1 MPKITCLFA
10 SASNP
15 SKSQVVI
22 AKSLMKLRQIHDAF
36 SSTFHVLAILSSGLL
51 FVSCSKDRQRDPKE
65 LIVFGA
71 MSLTDALTEISQ
83 QFEAQEGKG
92 IKVYCNFAGSST
104 LQRQIEKGAPA
115 DVFIS
120 ASPKQVDALQSK
132 GFIHSDTRRNVL
144 TNKLV
149 LVAHREASLS
159 FADIQPLVED
169 SIKRIAIGEPNSVP
183 AGIYG
188 KEALINL
195 GIWKAIQQ
203 KLITGLNVRATL
215 AYVESGNADVGIVYQ
230 TDATISKKVKVL
242 YQFPDSSHTPIVYP
256 AVVVKGRA
264 HESLAQT
271 FVEYLK
277 TSGAAEVFEKYGFS
291 ILK

>member
-1 MPKITCLFA
+1 
-10 SASNP
+10 
-15 SKSQVVI
+15 
-22 AKSLMKLRQIHDAF
+22 MKLRNMHYALRF
-36 SSTFHVLAILSSGLL
+36 TFHVLAILSSALL
-51 FVSCSKDRQRDPKE
+51 FVSCSKDGQQQPKE

-83 QFEAQEGKG
+83 RFEVQEGKG
-92 IKVYCNFAGSST
+92 IKVYCNFAGSSI

-120 ASPKQVDALQSK
+120 ASPKQIDALQGK
-132 GFIHSDTRRNVL
+132 GLIHSDTRQNVL
-144 TNKLV
+144 TNRLV
-149 LVAHREASLS
+149 LVTHTDVSLS
-159 FADIQPLVED
+159 FANLQTLVED

-183 AGIYG
+183 AGVYG

-195 GIWKAIQQ
+195 GIWKAVQR
-203 KLITGLNVRATL
+203 KLVTGLNVRATL

-242 YQFPDSSHTPIVYP
+242 YQFPDFSHTPIVYP
-256 AVVVKGRA
+256 AVVIKGSA
-264 HESLAQT
+264 HESLARA

-277 TSGAAEVFEKYGFS
+277 TSEATELFKKYGFS
-291 ILK
+291 IVK